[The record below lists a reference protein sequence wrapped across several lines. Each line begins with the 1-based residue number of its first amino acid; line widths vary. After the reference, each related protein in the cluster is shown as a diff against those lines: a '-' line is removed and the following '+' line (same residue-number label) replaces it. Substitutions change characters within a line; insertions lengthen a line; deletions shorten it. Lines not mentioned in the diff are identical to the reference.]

1 MTALPPFNSNGASPS
16 NAPQRG
22 IDAVGADPYRVA
34 LQALRGRYLLATA
47 LALGCATIGGWI
59 GYRFQQPSYRS
70 EGLIRIAF
78 SPRPMASEGD
88 DSRQM
93 SVFQEF
99 LHNQVLVLTSRNLV
113 ERALRDRAWEAV
125 GRDTSSPDAVSSFAR
140 QLVVDHPLKSEHLR
154 ITFTDNDPVA
164 AAAGVNAALAAY
176 TELYETNAYQSDQD
190 RLHVLEAQRSD
201 LAGRLTAAQAQ
212 TTRIAGEFGSTQFKP
227 LWDAKIQEVARLEA
241 ALADTR
247 IALAVVQRPSVAS
260 TKPSALTRELTVNQI
275 SLLDPLMRDYVAERN
290 RIETQLLQTRASG
303 ALNGNTDVIRLKSL
317 LDLQDE
323 RIKRL
328 ADDFRQGGT
337 GATSAPGA
345 EIRVGGAAT
354 QSVDSLRQG
363 EKELTRMC
371 DQSRA
376 EMAALG
382 SKTMQIE
389 ATQATALE
397 LSGKLAD
404 VDREIDGAKLQG
416 ILAGKLQV
424 VSQGTV
430 PALPIVDPRPKMA
443 LAGAVGAGA
452 LPIAVLVLLGI
463 VRRRHWHPDEPELQ
477 SQGIRLLGAVPLLP
491 PGNVDPQQ
499 VALSDYC
506 NHQVRVMLQVLRAS
520 DKPAVYLVTS
530 PCAGDGKTR
539 LTRTLGESFA
549 QSGSKT
555 LVIDCDMIGRGLTR
569 SLGAPPHRGLVEC
582 LRSGTMKN
590 SLVATETSRLW
601 ALTAGIKELQGS
613 ELSPAA
619 IRRLLTEARTAFNT
633 ILIDTGPALSCIEAS
648 ILASEVDGVILAI
661 TRGEPQPLVERT
673 LRHLQAVGA
682 RTTGIVFN
690 RARPGDLLA
699 YGYGYGSTPGASD
712 TPEAFVPLNGG
723 DDGAARSTTPS
734 APAVRRVEPGA
745 RHGAPQRLR
754 QVAPIGQE
762 RSETPSDPQAS

>member
-1 MTALPPFNSNGASPS
+1 MMIALPSSNSDSASSS
-16 NAPQRG
+16 NAPPRG
-22 IDAVGADPYRVA
+22 SAALGADPYRIA
-34 LQALRGRYLLATA
+34 LQALRGRYLLAT
-47 LALGCATIGGWI
+47 LLTLGFATIGGWI
-59 GYRFQQPSYRS
+59 GYRLQQPSYRS

-88 DSRQM
+88 ESRQM

-99 LHNQVLVLTSRNLV
+99 LHNQVLVLTSRSLV

-125 GRDTSSPDAVSSFAR
+125 GRDTSSPGAVASFAR
-140 QLVVDHPLKSEHLR
+140 QMVVDHPVKTEHLR

-176 TELYETNAYQSDQD
+176 TELYEANGYQSDQD

-201 LAGRLTAAQAQ
+201 LADRLAAAQAQ
-212 TTRIAGEFGSTQFKP
+212 TARIAGEFGSAQFKP
-227 LWDAKIQEVARLEA
+227 LFEAKLQEVARLES

-247 IALAVVQRPSVAS
+247 VALAVVEHPAAAS
-260 TKPSALTRELTVNQI
+260 PKAGAPTRDLTVNQI
-275 SLLDPLMRDYVAERN
+275 SLLDPQMRDYLTERN
-290 RIETQLLQTRASG
+290 RIETQLLQTRANG
-303 ALNGNTDVIRLKSL
+303 ALEGNADVIRLKAL
-317 LDLQDE
+317 LALQDE
-323 RIKRL
+323 RIKRQ
-328 ADDFRQGGT
+328 ADDFRQGGI
-337 GATSAPGA
+337 GAASAPGV
-345 EIRVGGAAT
+345 ENRVGAAAG

-371 DQSRA
+371 EQSRA
-376 EMAALG
+376 EMVALG

-389 ATQATALE
+389 ATQATALD
-397 LSGKLAD
+397 LSRKLAD
-404 VDREIDGAKLQG
+404 VDREIDRAKLQG
-416 ILAGKLQV
+416 ILGGKLQI

-430 PALPIVDPRPKMA
+430 PALPIVDPRAKMA

-452 LPIAVLVLLGI
+452 LPIAALVLLGI
-463 VRRRHWHPDEPELQ
+463 VWRRHWRPDEPELQ
-477 SQGIRLLGAVPLLP
+477 SQGVRLLGAIPLLP

-499 VALSDYC
+499 AALSDYC
-506 NHQVRVMLQVLRAS
+506 HHQVRVMLQVLRAS

-539 LTRTLGESFA
+539 LTRILGESFA

-569 SLGAPPHRGLVEC
+569 SLGAPQHRGLVEC

-590 SLVATETSRLW
+590 SLVTTETARLW
-601 ALTAGIKELQGS
+601 ALTAGMKESQGS
-613 ELSPAA
+613 ELSPVAF
-619 IRRLLTEARTAFNT
+619 RRLLTEARTAFNT

-648 ILASEVDGVILAI
+648 LLASEVDGVILAI

-673 LRHLQAVGA
+673 LRHLDSIGA

-699 YGYGYGSTPGASD
+699 YGYGSTRSASG
-712 TPEAFVPLNGG
+712 TPEALVPLNGG
-723 DDGAARSTTPS
+723 DSSVARSTTPAAS
-734 APAVRRVEPGA
+734 VMRRVESGA
-745 RHGAPQRLR
+745 RHGASQRLR
-754 QVAPIGQE
+754 HAPPIAQE
-762 RSETPSDPQAS
+762 RSETPSDSQAS